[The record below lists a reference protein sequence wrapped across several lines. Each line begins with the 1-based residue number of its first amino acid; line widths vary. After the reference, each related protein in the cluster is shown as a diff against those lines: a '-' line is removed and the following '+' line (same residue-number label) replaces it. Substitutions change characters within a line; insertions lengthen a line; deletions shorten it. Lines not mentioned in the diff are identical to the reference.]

1 LPLAVRDAEI
11 ETGQAGVQL
20 NALAAVLT
28 VATPVLFSQWWRS
41 IVERVVRNDPGMLTQ
56 FTQSDFEVS
65 TVGPCRYSSP
75 LHGGFVNP
83 TTRIRYEIKV
93 EEDTVGGGDSLLEK
107 AGPRKE
113 IYYDPTQ
120 VRAAVVTCGGL
131 SPGFNNVVRAVFH
144 SLHYNYKVPEVL
156 GIRNGYLG
164 MNPES
169 GLPPVVLTNDFVDDI
184 DKLGGT
190 VLGSSRGQQDV
201 AVMASFLVDA
211 GVNILFCIG
220 GDGTQRG
227 AHMLQQELQRRNLA
241 IAVVGIPKT
250 IDNDIPFVWQ
260 SFGHA
265 TALDHAAEVIKGAH
279 VEARSAIHGIG
290 LVKLMGRNAG
300 FIAAGAT
307 LASQE
312 VNFTLIPE
320 VKFPLRGPGGFLDAL
335 ENRMRHRGHAVIVV
349 AEGAGQHLFQ
359 EDAASPAF
367 DASGNQLHQDIGVFM
382 RQKIIDHF
390 AERRFPINIKY
401 LDPSYYIR
409 STPANT
415 RDRILS
421 DQMGRL
427 AVDAAMA
434 GKTDMLIGHLHNQF
448 VHVPIATAIQN
459 KKQLDVSGEIWESV
473 VRDTGQ
479 PRW

>member
-1 LPLAVRDAEI
+1 
-11 ETGQAGVQL
+11 
-20 NALAAVLT
+20 
-28 VATPVLFSQWWRS
+28 
-41 IVERVVRNDPGMLTQ
+41 MHTQ
-56 FTQSDFEVS
+56 TDFEVES
-65 TVGPCRYSSP
+65 LGRCQLRSP
-75 LHGGFVNP
+75 LEGGFVS
-83 TTRIRYEIKV
+83 TRTRVRYHVEI
-93 EEDTVGGGDSLLEK
+93 EEGNEPAEEILLEK
-107 AGPRKE
+107 AGPRE
-113 IYYDPTQ
+113 HIFFDPTRS
-120 VRAAVVTCGGL
+120 RAAVVTCGGL
-131 SPGFNNVVRAVFH
+131 SPGLNNVIQAVFH
-144 SLHYNYKVPEVL
+144 SLHYNYRVRDVI
-156 GIRNGYLG
+156 GIRNGYMG
-164 MNPES
+164 MVADS
-169 GLPPVVLTNDFVDDI
+169 GLSPVPLTHDYVEDI

-201 AVMASFLVDA
+201 SAMADFLQAEDI
-211 GVNILFCIG
+211 NILFCIG

-227 AHMLQQELQRRNLA
+227 AHALCEEVKKRKAETA
-241 IAVVGIPKT
+241 IVGIPKT

-265 TALDHAAEVIKGAH
+265 TALHRAAEVIKGAH
-279 VEARSAIHGIG
+279 VEARSAVNGIG

-320 VKFPLRGPGGFLDAL
+320 VAFPLEGPNGFLQAL
-335 ENRMRHRGHAVIVV
+335 EARMRARQHAVVVV
-349 AEGAGQHLFQ
+349 AEGAGQNLFD
-359 EDAASPAF
+359 EGLLKPEY
-367 DASGNQLHQDIGVFM
+367 DASGNKLHQDIGILLK
-382 RQKIIDHF
+382 QKIGQYF
-390 AERRFPINIKY
+390 ADRGLPVTIKY

-448 VHVPIATAIQN
+448 VHVPIVTTVRETR
-459 KKQLDVSGEIWESV
+459 QLDVNGDTWESV
-473 VRDTGQ
+473 IRDTGQ